1 MKKFITVFI
10 TAVFALSITLVM
22 ASCANAPK
30 DTSSSPESS
39 VSSQT
44 EPATSETGSFVS
56 SMDETTPVGTKFA
69 TMKEY
74 AESPDVQ
81 KQMQAIA
88 DLFKDSG
95 LEFSMTGEDNRLI
108 FTYTYLEGVETSSF
122 EEAIEEIIEKITP
135 TFEQIAGS
143 LKNVVEVDNPVLVV
157 RYLDADGTEVYSKEF
172 SSEPTS
178 QQEP

>member
-10 TAVFALSITLVM
+10 TAVLALSITLIM

-30 DTSSSPESS
+30 NTSSAPESS
-39 VSSQT
+39 VSNQT
-44 EPATSETGSFVS
+44 EPAASETGSLAS
-56 SMDETTPVGTKFA
+56 ASDETTPVGTKFA

-81 KQMQAIA
+81 KQMQAMA

-95 LEFSMTGEDNRLI
+95 LEFSMTGEENRLI
-108 FTYTYLEGVETSSF
+108 FTYTYLEGAETSSF
-122 EEAIEEIIEKITP
+122 EEAIEQIIEKFTP

-157 RYLDADGTEVYSKEF
+157 RYTDADGTEVYSKEF
-172 SSEPTS
+172 SSEPAP
-178 QQEP
+178 QQEA